1 VENPTVIDRRR
12 ALALIGAAALAPA
25 AALAA
30 DAPATIRIAYMT
42 TDAFAQGLYAD
53 AGGFFKAAGLNVEL
67 VMLGNSG
74 SIAAAVAGGSVD
86 IGLGNPISLANA
98 VESGLPFYAIAPSAM
113 FVDSK
118 PQSFMVVAKSSPYQ
132 SAKDLAGKTIGL
144 VEVRGVTQAATAA
157 WLRKAGV
164 DPANAKYVEMP
175 FPAMGAALA
184 TGRIDAAFIADT
196 ALMAFRADTRSL
208 GCPYAA
214 LAPQWYLNLWYSGK
228 DWLAKNPALARR
240 FIAAVEKSAGW
251 ANAHQAETGAM
262 LQKYVP
268 LPNDVLAQ
276 MTRTDFAGKLDVS
289 RIQPVL
295 DAAVREGA
303 IKRPIDAH
311 DFLASP

>member
-1 VENPTVIDRRR
+1 MGTIDRRR
-12 ALALIGAAALAPA
+12 ALWLLGAAVVAPSA
-25 AALAA
+25 AVAA
-30 DAPATIRIAYMT
+30 DAPAPQTIRIAYMT
-42 TDAFAQGLYAD
+42 TDAFAQGVYAD
-53 AGGFFKAAGLNVEL
+53 AGGFFKQAGLNVEL

-74 SIAAAVAGGSVD
+74 AIASAVAGGSVD

-118 PQSFMVVAKSSPYQ
+118 PQSFMVVEKTSTVQ
-132 SAKDLAGKTIGL
+132 SAKDLAGKTVGL

-164 DPANAKYVEMP
+164 DPASVKYVEMP
-175 FPAMGAALA
+175 FPAMGPALA

-196 ALMAFRADTRSL
+196 VLMSFRSQTRSL

-214 LAPQWYLNLWYSGK
+214 LAPQWYLNLWYAGK

-240 FIAAVEKSAGW
+240 FVAAIEKSAAW
-251 ANAHQAETGAM
+251 ANAHQTETGAM

-276 MTRTDFAGKLDVS
+276 MTRTDFADKLDVG

-295 DAAVREGA
+295 DTAVREGA
-303 IKRPIDAH
+303 VKRAIDAH
-311 DFLASP
+311 DFLAFP

>member
-1 VENPTVIDRRR
+1 MIGRGS
-12 ALALIGAAALAPA
+12 ALALLGAAVATPGA
-25 AALAA
+25 AFAA

-98 VESGLPFYAIAPSAM
+98 VESGLPFYAIAPSAL

-118 PQSFMVVAKSSPYQ
+118 PQSFMVVAKTSAVQ

-164 DPANAKYVEMP
+164 DPLSAKYVEMP
-175 FPAMGAALA
+175 FTAMGPALA

-196 ALMAFRADTRSL
+196 ALMSFRAQTRSL

-214 LAPQWYLNLWYSGK
+214 LAPQWYLNLWYAGK

-240 FIAAVEKSAGW
+240 FVAAIEKSGTW
-251 ANAHQAETGAM
+251 ANTHQTETGATQ
-262 LQKYVP
+262 QKYVP
-268 LPNDVLAQ
+268 LPSDVLAQ
-276 MTRTDFAGKLDVS
+276 MMRTDFADKLDVNY
-289 RIQPVL
+289 IQPVL

-303 IKRPIDAH
+303 IKHAIDAH
-311 DFLASP
+311 AFLASP